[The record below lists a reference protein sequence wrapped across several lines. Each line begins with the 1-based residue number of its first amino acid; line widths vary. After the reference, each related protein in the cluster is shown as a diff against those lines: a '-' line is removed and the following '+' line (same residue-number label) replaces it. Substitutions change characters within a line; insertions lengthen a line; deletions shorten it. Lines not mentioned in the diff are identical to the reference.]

1 MSMRRC
7 VCGEPNPT
15 AGHLSHCFFCPRCNR
30 WTSTR
35 ATHDTYCGKSKKGDR
50 EDPNKLF
57 CIYCRDTFVVTAYH
71 RHVRSRHANM
81 PFVNGEFWRP
91 EFDDPTNPT
100 YTPVRVATAE
110 SRPVAGP
117 SSSGRPIAVSSGVK
131 PSTSKPS
138 AAASAT
144 PGTSGV
150 KAGRKVRDLM
160 CITNYFHFFQL
171 LNTYAHT
178 FKSF

>member
-1 MSMRRC
+1 
-7 VCGEPNPT
+7 
-15 AGHLSHCFFCPRCNR
+15 
-30 WTSTR
+30 
-35 ATHDTYCGKSKKGDR
+35 
-50 EDPNKLF
+50 
-57 CIYCRDTFVVTAYH
+57 
-71 RHVRSRHANM
+71 M

-91 EFDDPTNPT
+91 EFDDPNNPT